1 MKSLNT
7 PIYWTVRQVQG
18 INWKGCCLFQ
28 HLQFHRMLRLQTHL
42 EQHINL
48 LTHYLVGLDSNQN
61 INDFLSILF
70 NFTNGSEMKI
80 QYSLSNKGETY
91 ECVRE
96 DRGFRY
102 VSEQVSHHPPVSTC
116 HAFSEDGSWRW
127 WQDFRVKTKFWGKV
141 NRCKYRQKK

>member
-1 MKSLNT
+1 MFSFFKLN
-7 PIYWTVRQVQG
+7 I
-18 INWKGCCLFQ
+18 
-28 HLQFHRMLRLQTHL
+28 
-42 EQHINL
+42 
-48 LTHYLVGLDSNQN
+48 
-61 INDFLSILF
+61 
-70 NFTNGSEMKI
+70 
-80 QYSLSNKGETY
+80 GETY

-141 NRCKYRQKK
+141 LHTLILNENERFFFFGINILGSL